1 MLVFL
6 ADGVASSVTRMLLVS
21 CRGEHQKSFQRQ
33 QEISRSN
40 LPTLVRGG
48 MFPCFP
54 NPPLSFPLGVFPF
67 ERCPWKENDSLNS
80 STSNLPTLVRGGTQK
95 NGKDVLSTSF
105 PFFWV

>member
-1 MLVFL
+1 MEWRVC
-6 ADGVASSVTRMLLVS
+6 VTRMLLVS

-33 QEISRSN
+33 QEISTSN

-67 ERCPWKENDSLNS
+67 ERCPWKRRGPQNVPVGWDSLDRP
-80 STSNLPTLVRGGTQK
+80 LIRGEA
-95 NGKDVLSTSF
+95 SF
-105 PFFWV
+105 P